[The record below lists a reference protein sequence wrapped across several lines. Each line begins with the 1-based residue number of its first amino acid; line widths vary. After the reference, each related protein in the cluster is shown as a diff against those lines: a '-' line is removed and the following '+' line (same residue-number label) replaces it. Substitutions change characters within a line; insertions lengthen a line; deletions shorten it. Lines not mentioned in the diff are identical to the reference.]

1 MLKWDSTRNTRG
13 FVARTLQIAS
23 LAGKESTEAPCNY
36 TPMKFN
42 MDPQVLVW
50 EDTFLLGTVLTSSYN
65 WNSIAWFRNAKI
77 RSDSTYPESIILC
90 WHETQIFERESSEVV
105 PLNQPTAGF
114 RTCFIHWTAVSWPH
128 GLSFLIHILPTLVGF
143 TVLPCL
149 IELDYGEIER
159 NPLTFNGQNPFQP
172 HICPQINP
180 LMVERP
186 FLAA

>member
-90 WHETQIFERESSEVV
+90 WHETQIFGKGIVGSCSTKSTYSRVSNVFH
-105 PLNQPTAGF
+105 PLNRSQLASWSIVFNPYFANACWFYSFTLF
-114 RTCFIHWTAVSWPH
+114 DRTGLWGNWT
-128 GLSFLIHILPTLVGF
+128 
-143 TVLPCL
+143 
-149 IELDYGEIER
+149 
-159 NPLTFNGQNPFQP
+159 
-172 HICPQINP
+172 
-180 LMVERP
+180 
-186 FLAA
+186 